1 MKRGREEGDEELKR
15 FEQFCRQ
22 FAYSPEKSAKVKNPP
37 PVEEEKTQSKSE
49 DAPFV
54 APYPNRYREKY
65 SSPCPNCF
73 KNRLQRLNCIIPSLV
88 CPHNQEKRL
97 RMLII
102 GHNPSDHAWKNGNM
116 YSNPTNRMWKIL
128 TGTFCEGSEYKVLEN
143 DGARIVG
150 SYRSLND
157 D

>member
-15 FEQFCRQ
+15 FEQFCSQ

-37 PVEEEKTQSKSE
+37 PIEEEKTQSKSE

-73 KNRLQRLNCIIPSLV
+73 KNRL
-88 CPHNQEKRL
+88 
-97 RMLII
+97 
-102 GHNPSDHAWKNGNM
+102 
-116 YSNPTNRMWKIL
+116 
-128 TGTFCEGSEYKVLEN
+128 
-143 DGARIVG
+143 
-150 SYRSLND
+150 
-157 D
+157 

>member
-1 MKRGREEGDEELKR
+1 
-15 FEQFCRQ
+15 
-22 FAYSPEKSAKVKNPP
+22 
-37 PVEEEKTQSKSE
+37 
-49 DAPFV
+49 
-54 APYPNRYREKY
+54 
-65 SSPCPNCF
+65 
-73 KNRLQRLNCIIPSLV
+73 
-88 CPHNQEKRL
+88 
-97 RMLII
+97 MLII